1 MVPIINLFMKTTLQ
15 NSIRPAFS
23 FLVLLIFKMLNLQ
36 GQDYLISFAGTGAS
50 TSVDSVKIENLTQG
64 TKLKMKGSDILHLM
78 GTTGIE
84 TILGDETG
92 NITFY
97 PNPMKDQARMQFVLP
112 EPGETSVTLFDISG
126 RKIAQTR
133 DLLSRGEHIYGIK
146 GIKEGLYIVGISS
159 RGYSYSGRFISSGS
173 QSAVVKIIYENTL
186 TLQEKQSDSKGT
198 NEEKVMQYITGDRL
212 LLKGI
217 STIHSTIVTDVPA
230 ASKTITFNFI
240 PCTDKDG
247 NNYSIVQ
254 IGSAKGSDDS
264 KAVQTWMAENLKTTK
279 INDGTPIDNIT
290 DASAWSS
297 LYTPA
302 YCIYD
307 NNSANKN
314 LYGVLYNW
322 YAVQTGKLCPS
333 GWHVFTDDDWKT
345 LEKNIP
351 GDFDA
356 NRLKE
361 TGTAHWPAPNSSS
374 TNATGFTAL
383 PGGHRT
389 NLGSFLAKGSNGQF
403 WSSTEYSYTNAWNR
417 GITYE
422 FSEVLRK
429 DNSKICGYSVRCL
442 KD

>member
-1 MVPIINLFMKTTLQ
+1 MKTTLHYLELV
-15 NSIRPAFS
+15 AFI
-23 FLVLLIFKMLNLQ
+23 LIIMLATSLLNLQ
-36 GQDYLISFAGTGAS
+36 AQDYLISFAGSGAS
-50 TSVDSVKIENLTQG
+50 TTVDSVKIENLSQG
-64 TKLKMKGSDILHLM
+64 TKLKMKGSDKLHLM
-78 GTTGIE
+78 GSTGIE
-84 TILGDETG
+84 TTTVNEAGK
-92 NITFY
+92 ITFY
-97 PNPMKDQARMQFVLP
+97 PNPMKDFARMQLVLP
-112 EPGETSVTLFDISG
+112 VSGETLITLYDISG
-126 RKIAQTR
+126 RTISQTR
-133 DLLSRGEHIYGIK
+133 DFLSTGKHTYGIQ
-146 GIKEGLYIVGISS
+146 GIKEGIYFVRVNNGKYSCAGRLIST
-159 RGYSYSGRFISSGS
+159 GS
-173 QSAVVKIIYENTL
+173 QTNGAKIVYENTIAL
-186 TLQEKQSDSKGT
+186 NEKQSDSKGA

-254 IGSAKGSDDS
+254 IGSDKGSDDS